1 MKKVVL
7 LIAMI
12 CSSALINAQSIFDKY
27 EDMDDVVSVVINQRM
42 FKLLASMDISTEDEE
57 AQDYL
62 NMVKQITSLKVFTTG
77 DEKIA
82 MDMNASVK
90 KYLKSSKLQ
99 ELMRIKE
106 GDQSVKFYIKE
117 GSDENHVDELLMFIT
132 GLSDLTSGDLTIN
145 GEQRDF
151 ETVLLSLTGDNF
163 DLSQIS
169 KLTSNMN
176 VPGGKQLEK
185 AGKKRI

>member
-77 DEKIA
+77 DQKIA

-90 KYLKSSKLQ
+90 KYLKGSKLQ
-99 ELMRIKE
+99 ELMRIKK
-106 GDQSVKFYIKE
+106 V
-117 GSDENHVDELLMFIT
+117 
-132 GLSDLTSGDLTIN
+132 IN
-145 GEQRDF
+145 R
-151 ETVLLSLTGDNF
+151 
-163 DLSQIS
+163 
-169 KLTSNMN
+169 
-176 VPGGKQLEK
+176 
-185 AGKKRI
+185 

>member
-1 MKKVVL
+1 
-7 LIAMI
+7 
-12 CSSALINAQSIFDKY
+12 
-27 EDMDDVVSVVINQRM
+27 M

-90 KYLKSSKLQ
+90 KYLKGSKLQ

-106 GDQSVKFYIKE
+106 GNQSVKFYIKE
-117 GSDENHVDELLMFIT
+117 GSDENHVDELLI
-132 GLSDLTSGDLTIN
+132 LSRRLIRL
-145 GEQRDF
+145 
-151 ETVLLSLTGDNF
+151 NF
-163 DLSQIS
+163 GRFNNQW
-169 KLTSNMN
+169 
-176 VPGGKQLEK
+176 
-185 AGKKRI
+185 

>member
-1 MKKVVL
+1 
-7 LIAMI
+7 
-12 CSSALINAQSIFDKY
+12 
-27 EDMDDVVSVVINQRM
+27 
-42 FKLLASMDISTEDEE
+42 
-57 AQDYL
+57 
-62 NMVKQITSLKVFTTG
+62 
-77 DEKIA
+77 
-82 MDMNASVK
+82 
-90 KYLKSSKLQ
+90 
-99 ELMRIKE
+99 MRIKE
-106 GDQSVKFYIKE
+106 GNQSVKFYIKE

>member
-1 MKKVVL
+1 
-7 LIAMI
+7 
-12 CSSALINAQSIFDKY
+12 
-27 EDMDDVVSVVINQRM
+27 
-42 FKLLASMDISTEDEE
+42 
-57 AQDYL
+57 
-62 NMVKQITSLKVFTTG
+62 
-77 DEKIA
+77 

-90 KYLKSSKLQ
+90 KYLKGSKLQ

-151 ETVLLSLTGDNF
+151 ETVLCHSLEITSIYRKYQSLTV
-163 DLSQIS
+163 I
-169 KLTSNMN
+169 
-176 VPGGKQLEK
+176 
-185 AGKKRI
+185 